1 MLVTTS
7 SYKENDIICFRITTG
22 EEIVAKLKTETDTTY
37 SVSKPLALVN
47 GPKGVVMVP
56 AMVTVDQNAEISY
69 NKSAIISASVPNKNV
84 TDSYLQTTSGLVM
97 ATTSNPEALK
107 TKAN

>member
-1 MLVTTS
+1 
-7 SYKENDIICFRITTG
+7 
-22 EEIVAKLKTETDTTY
+22 
-37 SVSKPLALVN
+37 
-47 GPKGVVMVP
+47 MVP

-69 NKSAIISASVPNKNV
+69 NKTAIISASVPNKNV

-97 ATTSNPEALK
+97 ATTSNPEKLK